1 MSSLSAS
8 PQFLHLPLRMWRKS
22 EFPRFFIFNLT
33 LSDQSHVLILR
44 WVPEITHHCQK
55 TPFLLVGT
63 QIDLRD
69 DAATIEKLGTA
80 SFFNSGHNPWNVSE
94 QILPLSSKE
103 QAEAIELGDG
113 RAFGKRAEGCEV
125 CGMLRSHT
133 KGTQERLR
141 RGENGW
147 HKVEKF
153 LGFGPQME
161 CKGSFPKS
169 NNDIFQHL

>member
-1 MSSLSAS
+1 MGARNHPPLSEDPLPPS
-8 PQFLHLPLRMWRKS
+8 WHPDWPQGWCSNNRKARYCLLFS
-22 EFPRFFIFNLT
+22 T
-33 LSDQSHVLILR
+33 LDI
-44 WVPEITHHCQK
+44 
-55 TPFLLVGT
+55 
-63 QIDLRD
+63 
-69 DAATIEKLGTA
+69 
-80 SFFNSGHNPWNVSE
+80 NPWNVSE

-141 RGENGW
+141 RGEEGW
-147 HKVEKF
+147 HEVEKF

-161 CKGSFPKS
+161 CMGSFPKN
-169 NNDIFQHL
+169 NNDIFQHLLDYVKRLTEIMKSEKFESCAGK